1 MMLSNDRKT
10 FNTSAYS
17 TPKQFNKLIKEPKKR
32 VKMDGEMNF
41 SSDTLLNSVLKK
53 NISPSQAH
61 LPNTTITPT
70 TKKRGRPK
78 KITDSR
84 YKVCRPKMISP
95 ALESKLETL
104 KDYVEEFQVETGRIT
119 FEKYIDTLAE
129 AYIKT
134 KLGVAKEEHLR
145 EEIEEA
151 FDKLNNE

>member
-1 MMLSNDRKT
+1 MSKDRKS
-10 FNTSAYS
+10 FDTSTYT

-41 SSDTLLNSVLKK
+41 SSDTLLN
-53 NISPSQAH
+53 NTNSP
-61 LPNTTITPT
+61 TPFTNNVNGQT

-78 KITDSR
+78 KITDAR
-84 YKVCRPKMISP
+84 YKVSRPKMISP

-104 KDYVEEFQVETGRIT
+104 KDYVEEFQIETGRIT

-145 EEIEEA
+145 EEITEA
-151 FDKLNNE
+151 FEKLDAK

>member
-1 MMLSNDRKT
+1 M
-10 FNTSAYS
+10 
-17 TPKQFNKLIKEPKKR
+17 KEPKKR

-41 SSDTLLNSVLKK
+41 SSDTLLKSTNP
-53 NISPSQAH
+53 PSQFTK
-61 LPNTTITPT
+61 NVNEQT

-78 KITDSR
+78 KITDAR
-84 YKVCRPKMISP
+84 YKVSRPKMISP

-104 KDYVEEFQVETGRIT
+104 KDYVEEFQIETGRIT

-145 EEIEEA
+145 EEINEA
-151 FDKLNNE
+151 FEKLDEK

>member
-1 MMLSNDRKT
+1 MLSKDRKS
-10 FNTSAYS
+10 FDTSTYS

-41 SSDTLLNSVLKK
+41 SSDTLLNSTLK
-53 NISPSQAH
+53 NTNSPSLFTNNINGQA
-61 LPNTTITPT
+61 

-78 KITDSR
+78 KITDAR
-84 YKVCRPKMISP
+84 YKVSRPKMISP

-104 KDYVEEFQVETGRIT
+104 KDYVEEFQIETGRIT

-145 EEIEEA
+145 EEINEA
-151 FDKLNNE
+151 FEKLNGE

>member
-1 MMLSNDRKT
+1 MSKDRRS
-10 FNTSAYS
+10 FDTSTYS

-41 SSDTLLNSVLKK
+41 SSDTLLKSTN
-53 NISPSQAH
+53 SPSPFTNNINGQ
-61 LPNTTITPT
+61 T

-78 KITDSR
+78 KITDAR
-84 YKVCRPKMISP
+84 YKVSKPKMISP

-104 KDYVEEFQVETGRIT
+104 KDYVEEFQIETGRIT

-145 EEIEEA
+145 EEINEA
-151 FDKLNNE
+151 FEKLDEK